1 MNDCVNHPALPRAAA
16 ARRER
21 AEGGYVLLVLA
32 MFFAVIAVGLMRVL
46 PSALV
51 ETQRER
57 EEELIF
63 RGQEYRRAIQ
73 AYVRKFGR
81 YPNSIDDL
89 ENTNGVRFLRRR
101 YRDPMKKQ
109 REEED
114 QSVAA
119 QITAAW
125 QRSDE
130 RAPEGE
136 VEEWR
141 LIHIGPG
148 GTFPDAK
155 TSFTPPTQNP
165 LAPGGTGLP
174 ASAGTSR
181 PGGASSENPL
191 AGSSGFSAP
200 AASGNPPGASGAST
214 PASPFGGGSA
224 PASQPSPFGSA
235 PRGFGGGSAE
245 GSTSPQSPFGQSSF
259 PFGAQFPPGGSS
271 GGIGSPPGVAGQ
283 PGAAPVPNVL
293 RPSADP
299 SANPAQ
305 QPRAA
310 AAGQPGSG
318 VFGGGGIAGVASH
331 STEQSIKVV
340 NGYTQYDEWEFVYDF
355 RADQIG
361 MAAIARATG
370 VGGQP
375 VAAPGVPGQ
384 PGLPGVPGQPPP
396 GVMTAQPPAPVPGG
410 APVPFPFPGS
420 QAPGIRP
427 GFPGAPGIPTPGTQP
442 TPSPFDRR
450 PSPAPGFQQPGFGQP
465 GFGQPGF
472 QQPGM
477 QQPGFGQPGYQ
488 QPGFQQ
494 PGMQQPGFGQPGY
507 QQPGFQQPGMQQP
520 GFGQPGFQQPGA
532 RQPGFGQPGFQQPG
546 FPPSPVPGFPQNPQQ
561 RR

>member
-1 MNDCVNHPALPRAAA
+1 MNDPTNKPVLSPAA
-16 ARRER
+16 ARSGNSER
-21 AEGGYVLLVLA
+21 GYILLVLA
-32 MFFAVIAVGLMRVL
+32 MFFALIAVGLMRVL

-81 YPNSIDDL
+81 YPNSLGDL

-101 YRDPMKKQ
+101 YLDPMKKK
-109 REEED
+109 READENLLTEKP
-114 QSVAA
+114 
-119 QITAAW
+119 AAW

-130 RAPEGE
+130 RAPEEE

-155 TSFTPPTQNP
+155 TSITPPTQNP
-165 LAPGGTGLP
+165 LAPPGGTGLP
-174 ASAGTSR
+174 AS
-181 PGGASSENPL
+181 PGMPGGPRGASSP
-191 AGSSGFSAP
+191 S
-200 AASGNPPGASGAST
+200 
-214 PASPFGGGSA
+214 GGGFPTG
-224 PASQPSPFGSA
+224 PASQQSPFGST
-235 PRGFGGGSAE
+235 PTRLGGGSAE
-245 GSTSPQSPFGQSSF
+245 RPASPQSPFGQSSS
-259 PFGAQFPPGGSS
+259 PFGAQSPPRDS
-271 GGIGSPPGVAGQ
+271 GLGIGASPGPG
-283 PGAAPVPNVL
+283 PGAAQLPDAL
-293 RPSADP
+293 RPSANP

-310 AAGQPGSG
+310 AAGQPGSQ

-331 STEQSIKVV
+331 NTDQSIKVV

-361 MAAIARATG
+361 MAAVARASG
-370 VGGQP
+370 AVGQP
-375 VAAPGVPGQ
+375 VVPGQ
-384 PGLPGVPGQPPP
+384 PGVQGQPGFPGIPGQPPP
-396 GVMTAQPPAPVPGG
+396 GVMTAQPPVPVPGG

-427 GFPGAPGIPTPGTQP
+427 GQPGFPGAPGSPAPGMQP
-442 TPSPFDRR
+442 SPFDPRPFPGAQPGQSPFDRR
-450 PSPAPGFQQPGFGQP
+450 PSPGFQQPGTQQPGFGQP
-465 GFGQPGF
+465 GFQPGF

-477 QQPGFGQPGYQ
+477 QQPG
-488 QPGFQQ
+488 
-494 PGMQQPGFGQPGY
+494 
-507 QQPGFQQPGMQQP
+507 
-520 GFGQPGFQQPGA
+520 A
-532 RQPGFGQPGFQQPG
+532 QPG
-546 FPPSPVPGFPQNPQQ
+546 FPPSPVPGFPPNPQQ

>member
-1 MNDCVNHPALPRAAA
+1 MTDRANNPILSPAAGRSGNA
-16 ARRER
+16 ER
-21 AEGGYVLLVLA
+21 GYILLVFA
-32 MFFAVIAVGLMRVL
+32 MFLAVIAVGLMRVL

-81 YPNSIDDL
+81 YPNSLGDL
-89 ENTNGVRFLRRR
+89 EDTNGVRFLRRR
-101 YRDPMKKQ
+101 YLDPMKKK
-109 REEED
+109 RDADENLLTEKPE
-114 QSVAA
+114 
-119 QITAAW
+119 AW

-130 RAPEGE
+130 RVPEGE

-155 TSFTPPTQNP
+155 TSFTPPAQNP
-165 LAPGGTGLP
+165 LAPPGGTGLP

-181 PGGASSENPL
+181 PGGASSEQNPL

-200 AASGNPPGASGAST
+200 ASAGGPRGVS
-214 PASPFGGGSA
+214 SPSGGGF
-224 PASQPSPFGSA
+224 PTGRDSQQSPFGST
-235 PRGFGGGSAE
+235 PTRLGGGSAE
-245 GSTSPQSPFGQSSF
+245 RPASPQSPFGQSSS
-259 PFGAQFPPGGSS
+259 PFGAPSPPGGA
-271 GGIGSPPGVAGQ
+271 GVGVGAFPGPG
-283 PGAAPVPNVL
+283 PGAAQVPNVL

-310 AAGQPGSG
+310 AAGQPGSA

-331 STEQSIKVV
+331 NTDQSIKVV

-355 RADQIG
+355 RTDQLG
-361 MAAIARATG
+361 MAAVARASG
-370 VGGQP
+370 AV
-375 VAAPGVPGQ
+375 
-384 PGLPGVPGQPPP
+384 GLPGVPGQPPP
-396 GVMTAQPPAPVPGG
+396 GVMTAQPTPVPGG

-420 QAPGIRP
+420 QPPGIRP
-427 GFPGAPGIPTPGTQP
+427 GQPGFPGVPGSPTPGTQP
-442 TPSPFDRR
+442 TPSPFDPRPFPGFQQPGTQPGQSPFDRR
-450 PSPAPGFQQPGFGQP
+450 PSSPGFQQPGTQQPGFGQP
-465 GFGQPGF
+465 GFQPGF

-477 QQPGFGQPGYQ
+477 QQPG
-488 QPGFQQ
+488 
-494 PGMQQPGFGQPGY
+494 
-507 QQPGFQQPGMQQP
+507 
-520 GFGQPGFQQPGA
+520 A
-532 RQPGFGQPGFQQPG
+532 QPG
-546 FPPSPVPGFPQNPQQ
+546 FPPSPIPGFPPNPQQ